1 MASCNFIT
9 IAEDMD
15 ADGTNSNPIASP
27 SSKALSPQAKE
38 FILFTEVIGPTANIH
53 IEIQHSPTGADN
65 TWTKLFEIASH
76 GEGVIATQVSHH
88 VDKTQG
94 EEVEGLSLLQH
105 VRILAHGGV
114 SDSER
119 EQFRQNKCK
128 IIFYVRKKLN
138 RRCNVIYR

>member
-15 ADGTNSNPIASP
+15 ANGTNNDPIASP

-38 FILFTEVIGPTANIH
+38 FILFTKVTGPTANIH

-65 TWTKLFEIASH
+65 SWTKLFEIASH
-76 GEGVIATQVSHH
+76 GVGCMATQVSHH

-105 VRILAHGGV
+105 VRILAHGGI
-114 SDSER
+114 SDDEGNSLD
-119 EQFRQNKCK
+119 
-128 IIFYVRKKLN
+128 KLN
-138 RRCNVIYR
+138 AKLYFMLEKN